1 MRRSSVKLV
10 LAGSLPLALTACGP
24 AEETYTVS
32 QQVNYES
39 LEACVADQVPQ
50 KVCNDAQRD
59 ALIAYSAMTPKFPT
73 LEQCEAQFTTGGC
86 GLAVGGGYQPNMS
99 GFELQSSA
107 EVTQSQLDAGYAQG
121 GGYGHIATAAVVAG
135 LLAQGSGIGGRRYAG
150 QPLYAY
156 RDGSG
161 QRFGRIGQRF
171 GTAGGIQRMRKDEE
185 QGSGGASGG
194 GGGYYGSGSAGS
206 SRSSEARSASSA
218 SVTRGGFGSQAAARS
233 GWGGRSSS
241 FFGG

>member
-1 MRRSSVKLV
+1 MKRSSVKLV
-10 LAGSLPLALTACGP
+10 LASSLPLALTACGP
-24 AEETYTVS
+24 GEETYTVS

-39 LEACVADQVPQ
+39 LEACVADHVPQ

-59 ALIAYSAMTPKFPT
+59 ALLTYAYATPKFPT
-73 LEQCEAQFTTGGC
+73 REQCEAQFTAGGC
-86 GLAVGGGYQPNMS
+86 DLADGGGYRPKMS
-99 GFELQSSA
+99 GFELESSA

-121 GGYGHIATAAVVAG
+121 GGYGHVATAAVVAG
-135 LLAQGSGIGGRRYAG
+135 LLAQGSGLGSRRYAG

-171 GTAGGIQRMRKDEE
+171 GMAGGIQRTRKDEE

-194 GGGYYGSGSAGS
+194 GGGYYGSGSAGT
-206 SRSSEARSASSA
+206 SRSSDVRSTSSA
-218 SVTRGGFGSQAAARS
+218 SVTRGGFGSQATARS